1 MWVEFKQTLLW
12 RLRGQLIGWSIGLGI
27 YSLMLAALYPSVSQ
41 IEDLAQFL
49 ASYPEEM
56 MAFFGMLTELG
67 TPAGY
72 LDTYF
77 FNYMTLIV
85 GIFVIGAGA
94 GLLVGDEERGTLDLI
109 LAHPISRTALFGGR
123 LLALAAATVILLL
136 VNWAIWA
143 GMAAPVGLN
152 LTAVEVL
159 RPFVPLLAQLMLFGI
174 VALLLSMVLP
184 ARRMAGMLT
193 GALLVGNYLL
203 TGLANIEEDLQ
214 PLLELTPLHYYQGG
228 LAVEG
233 VNWSWVGG
241 LLFAALVLAAG
252 AWALFR
258 RREIRVGGEHSWRL
272 SDLGRFLRR
281 R

>member
-1 MWVEFKQTLLW
+1 MWVEFKQTLLR